1 MKASDLFYCKAT
13 DDELRSFFSAQL
25 GDPTPDGDEE
35 IDADA
40 AATFLASL
48 ETAPVFTPERE
59 EIPAP
64 FTRAEWVQ
72 LTTAALEESF

>member
-1 MKASDLFYCKAT
+1 MKARDLFHCKAT
-13 DDELRSFFSAQL
+13 DQELSEFFVAQL
-25 GDPTPDGDEE
+25 GDPTPEGDEE
-35 IDADA
+35 IDVA
-40 AATFLASL
+40 AAAIFLAGL

-64 FTRAEWVQ
+64 FTRVEWAQ